1 LPTLNITVGSAVDG
15 SNTTRGFYT
24 GLCGSKANGP
34 LVTGFVDYAVFA
46 LPLSGT
52 TNQIKWT
59 VQHAAGVEA
68 MLETISAMYV
78 DGVRYEA
85 IGKFGRE
92 TSFFGVDIWFCIFQ
106 GASSFTWTDGQVKA
120 LTVEQLRSWNIE
132 GDLRATTDADDGAYR
147 GGAFDSTQLKMD
159 ASTHWGEIRIPVV
172 NVPANAIITDAT
184 LRLDSNANPTGSMSG
199 AVIKGYLGNAP
210 ALSGVNAVTASKTT
224 ASTTLPTSNAG
235 DRTFLDVTAIVQEIV
250 NGTWTSGNALLLML
264 NAPSAANVYYH
275 DYNSSGG
282 DLGFRPKL
290 DITWAT
296 TLPPI
301 ITSPNS
307 GTNALGT
314 TLSFPIDTNETTT
327 RAIIGGTNSAD
338 FAISGGNLTWA
349 AGGVSSSVG
358 PKVVTVRA
366 TSTADGETV
375 DQTITIN
382 VIVAIPQFGAITAG
396 FGNQA
401 AFSLT
406 ITAIRGL
413 GRIMCVGLMSANQVP
428 AAVAGW
434 NKLVPDSGSTGRG
447 TAGAAGGLLGT
458 VYWRVSDGTETT
470 FAVSDS
476 GDIQY
481 VVAWSYVPDSGKTLE
496 FGPSIADNFAAGTAG
511 SFPGVTTPSDGHAV
525 ITVLFTDRDSTAS
538 SWAPLTYGNE
548 ANGVERFDLGTSTG
562 TGGGIAVLTGELQA
576 AGATGTV
583 TATQAASA
591 VHSYITFTLRHVP
604 DAPTLKPYSFGFI
617 A

>member
-1 LPTLNITVGSAVDG
+1 VPTLNITVGSAVDG

-34 LVTGFVDYAVFA
+34 LVTGFTDFAVFA

-59 VQHAAGVEA
+59 VSHAAGVET
-68 MLETISAMYV
+68 MLETVSAMYV

-92 TSFFGVDIWFCIFQ
+92 TSFFGDDIWFCIFQ

-147 GGAFDSTQLKMD
+147 GSFDSTQLKMD
-159 ASTHWGEIRIPVV
+159 SSAHWGEIRIPVV
-172 NVPANAIITDAT
+172 NIPANAIITDAT

-199 AVIKGYLGNAP
+199 AEVRGYLGNAP

-224 ASTTLPTSNAG
+224 ASTVLPTSNAG
-235 DRTFLDVTAIVQEIV
+235 DRVFLDVKAIVQEIV

-301 ITSPNS
+301 ITSANAV
-307 GTNALGT
+307 TNALGT
-314 TLSFPIDTNETTT
+314 TLAHTLTANETVTYT
-327 RAIIGGTNSAD
+327 IVGGAD
-338 FAISGGNLTWA
+338 QALFDISSGVLRWVGNI
-349 AGGVSSSVG
+349 VSGSTG
-358 PKVVTVRA
+358 AKVVTVRA

-375 DQTITIN
+375 DQTITVT
-382 VIVAIPQFGAITAG
+382 VIVPIPQFGAVTAG

-401 AFSLT
+401 AFNLT
-406 ITAIRGL
+406 ITSIRGV
-413 GRIMCVGLMSANQVP
+413 GRRMYVAVMTANQVP
-428 AAVAGW
+428 ANVTGW
-434 NKLVPDSGSTGRG
+434 TKLVPDSGTTARG
-447 TAGAAGGLLGT
+447 SAGVAGGLLGT
-458 VYWRVSDGTETT
+458 IYWRDSDNTETT
-470 FAVSDS
+470 FAVPDS

-481 VVAWSYVPDSGKTLE
+481 VVAWSEVADSGKTIE
-496 FGPSIADNFAAGTAG
+496 HGPSIANNFAAGTAG
-511 SFPGVTTPSDGHAV
+511 SFAGVTTPSDGHAV
-525 ITVLFTDRDSTAS
+525 RTVIFTDRDSAAAS
-538 SWAPLTYGNE
+538 WTPTSYGNT
-548 ANGVERFDLGTSTG
+548 ANGTERFDGGTSTG
-562 TGGGIAVLTGELQA
+562 TGA
-576 AGATGTV
+576 A
-583 TATQAASA
+583 
-591 VHSYITFTLRHVP
+591 
-604 DAPTLKPYSFGFI
+604 
-617 A
+617 